1 MNNMQRIL
9 RKDTNEDSQWNS
21 YVQSFWITM
30 NKFVE
35 HMVQNLKDSLKND
48 AWNAA
53 HYNLRFLTDLVNCH
67 VVAANSLLQLLDNM
81 LDVAKEEGG
90 PSVFTHS
97 FIYLRQL

>member
-1 MNNMQRIL
+1 MADVRHATWTEDLKEWNIPMN
-9 RKDTNEDSQWNS
+9 E
-21 YVQSFWITM
+21 
-30 NKFVE
+30 FVE